1 MNPADTLTSAKIRQG
16 IPGDGRARMTNLYAE
31 IISPGESDR
40 FQSPSDMIEIRL
52 FIHALSVLQKHW
64 RQGIATALVRDGS
77 NGLLSD
83 PRKGIS
89 QNEPPVAT
97 ATELCKPR
105 RVADGRGLGRRTEII
120 VMATVAG
127 ASAAAIAAGGLRL
140 TKLQVSDAATT
151 PGTVVVVTAAGAV
164 RGKVTAGMR
173 SFLGVPYAAPPVG
186 ALRWRPPRPHATWEG
201 TRNANA
207 FGSPCPQ
214 EASLLGPPSTNEDCL
229 FLNVFTPA
237 SAGSSSSGLPVMV
250 WIHGGGYVSGDASS
264 FLPNRLVA
272 RGVVVV
278 TVNYRLGV
286 LGFLAHRSFAAESR
300 DHASGDYGLMDQQ
313 LALRWVRLNAA
324 RFGGDPGNVTVF
336 GESSGGES
344 VNVQLASPTARGLFQ
359 RAIVESGGY
368 SDSQP
373 TLATAEATGASFA
386 ARIGCPSQSAPCM
399 RGVSVRTLLANEPY
413 FEATPVVDGRL
424 LTRPVTDAIA
434 RGLFNRVPVIEGSNH
449 DEFRLF
455 LALNEL
461 AGSKPVSMTGY
472 RSTIAGQLDVDPTTA
487 DTIAAEYPLRSY
499 GSPSLALS
507 AAVTDAAYAC
517 KARDAV
523 QALSKYVPAYQYEFA
538 DKASPRFFPG
548 PPVSFP
554 LGAFHSAELEYLFT
568 LPSYPVHL
576 DRGQKAL
583 SMALVEL
590 WTSFAKTGDPG
601 SGWPRYSAATD
612 EAESLAGPKPASETN
627 FAAVHHCDFWTRHQ
641 QVAP

>member
-1 MNPADTLTSAKIRQG
+1 
-16 IPGDGRARMTNLYAE
+16 
-31 IISPGESDR
+31 
-40 FQSPSDMIEIRL
+40 
-52 FIHALSVLQKHW
+52 
-64 RQGIATALVRDGS
+64 
-77 NGLLSD
+77 
-83 PRKGIS
+83 
-89 QNEPPVAT
+89 
-97 ATELCKPR
+97 
-105 RVADGRGLGRRTEII
+105 
-120 VMATVAG
+120 MATVAG
-127 ASAAAIAAGGLRL
+127 ALAAAIAAGGLRV
-140 TKLQVSDAATT
+140 TRLQVSDAATT
-151 PGTVVVVTAAGAV
+151 PGAVVVVTAAGAV
-164 RGKVTAGMR
+164 RGKATPAMR
-173 SFLGVPYAAPPVG
+173 SFLGIPYAAPPLG
-186 ALRWRPPRPHATWEG
+186 ALRWRPPRPHPAWEG
-201 TRNANA
+201 IRNATA

-214 EASLLGPPSTNEDCL
+214 GASLLGPPSTNEDCL
-229 FLNVFTPA
+229 FLNVFTPT
-237 SAGSSSSGLPVMV
+237 SAGSGSGLPVMV

-286 LGFLAHRSFAAESR
+286 LGFLAHSSFAAESR
-300 DHASGDYGLMDQQ
+300 DGSSGDYGLMDQQ

-324 RFGGDPGNVTVF
+324 RFAGDPGNVTVF

-344 VNVQLASPTARGLFQ
+344 VQVQLASPTARGLFQ

-386 ARIGCPSQSAPCM
+386 ARIGCPSQSAACL
-399 RGVSVRTLLANEPY
+399 RGVSVRSLLANEPY

-461 AGSKPVSMTGY
+461 AGSAPVSVTGY
-472 RSTIAGQLDVDPTTA
+472 RSAIAGQFDVDLATA

-499 GSPSLALS
+499 ASPSLALS
-507 AAVTDAAYAC
+507 AAITDAAYAC
-517 KARDAV
+517 KAREAV

-538 DKASPRFFPG
+538 DEASPRFFPG

-576 DRGQKAL
+576 DPSQEAL
-583 SMALVEL
+583 STAMIGL
-590 WTSFAKTGDPG
+590 WASFAKTGDPG

-612 EAESLAGPKPASETN
+612 EAESLAGPKPAYETN
-627 FAAVHHCDFWTRHQ
+627 FAAVHRCDFWTRHP